1 MMKDYLTKERLLKDR
16 NTLFRVS
23 VVNYNADEV
32 RNKTKGRQ

>member
-1 MMKDYLTKERLLKDR
+1 MGLNKDR